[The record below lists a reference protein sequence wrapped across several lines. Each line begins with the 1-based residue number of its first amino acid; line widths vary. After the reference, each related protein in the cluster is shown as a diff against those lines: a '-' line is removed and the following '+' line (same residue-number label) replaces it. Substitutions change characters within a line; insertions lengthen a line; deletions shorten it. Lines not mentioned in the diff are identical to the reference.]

1 MSPAH
6 HKNDHEMQLLM
17 LFYCSCMDSGPKA
30 ILLILEFISSSAQS
44 NGDTQRKE
52 ENKEVHHKERLST
65 QNTILLQ
72 VYTCDLFL
80 VIIYAHR
87 ASDSEFLLAV

>member
-1 MSPAH
+1 
-6 HKNDHEMQLLM
+6 
-17 LFYCSCMDSGPKA
+17 MDSGPKA
-30 ILLILEFISSSAQS
+30 TLLILEFIASSAES
-44 NGDTQRKE
+44 NGDRQGKK

-65 QNTILLQ
+65 QNPILLQ

-87 ASDSEFLLAV
+87 ASDSEIVLAV

>member
-1 MSPAH
+1 
-6 HKNDHEMQLLM
+6 
-17 LFYCSCMDSGPKA
+17 MDSGPKA